1 VSRRRAVE
9 LADDPAAPPHCMM
22 KLSNADAVGGG
33 SSSCVLEQQ
42 QQLYGMSR
50 RICKLLQWGKERYK
64 LVLVV
69 IKQRNKKKSVHV
81 ENLDVAKL
89 TRSCARRRQPPMT
102 RIGSIHMKNRVHGFL
117 TKLRDAYV
125 NMMNS
130 VASSGYLDGAAG
142 MVLVDTWQFPMHTS
156 SYHMSNN
163 SMLQYYDHDAEYAA
177 DLKLVALDERS
188 SNYVYQG
195 ICTSSSLLHT
205 TILE

>member
-1 VSRRRAVE
+1 
-9 LADDPAAPPHCMM
+9 MM

-33 SSSCVLEQQ
+33 GSSCVLEQQ
-42 QQLYGMSR
+42 QQQLHGMSW

-69 IKQRNKKKSVHV
+69 IKHRNKKKSVHV

-102 RIGSIHMKNRVHGFL
+102 RIGSIHMKNPVHGFL

-130 VASSGYLDGAAG
+130 VASSGYLDGAAA
-142 MVLVDTWQFPMHTS
+142 MVLVDTWQFPMQTS

>member
-1 VSRRRAVE
+1 
-9 LADDPAAPPHCMM
+9 MM
-22 KLSNADAVGGG
+22 KLSNPDAVGGG
-33 SSSCVLEQQ
+33 GSSCVLEQQ
-42 QQLYGMSR
+42 QQLHGMSR
-50 RICKLLQWGKERYK
+50 RICKFLQWGKERYK

-69 IKQRNKKKSVHV
+69 IKHRNKKIVHI
-81 ENLDVAKL
+81 ENLEVAKL
-89 TRSCARRRQPPMT
+89 TRSCARRRQPPM
-102 RIGSIHMKNRVHGFL
+102 KNPVHSFL

-142 MVLVDTWQFPMHTS
+142 MVLVDTWQFPMQTS

-177 DLKLVALDERS
+177 DDLKLVALDQRS
-188 SNYVYQG
+188 SNYQG

>member
-1 VSRRRAVE
+1 
-9 LADDPAAPPHCMM
+9 M

-33 SSSCVLEQQ
+33 GSSCVLEQQ
-42 QQLYGMSR
+42 QQQQVHGMSR

-69 IKQRNKKKSVHV
+69 IKHRNKKKSVHI

-89 TRSCARRRQPPMT
+89 TRSCARRRQPPM
-102 RIGSIHMKNRVHGFL
+102 KNPVHSFL

-125 NMMNS
+125 DMMNS
-130 VASSGYLDGAAG
+130 VASSGCLDGAAG
-142 MVLVDTWQFPMHTS
+142 MVLVDTWQFPMQSS
-156 SYHMSNN
+156 SYHMSN
-163 SMLQYYDHDAEYAA
+163 SPMLQYYDHDAEYAA
-177 DLKLVALDERS
+177 ELELVALDQRS

-205 TILE
+205 TILEWNRSKLAAGTS